1 MNFWSFSFSF
11 SFLVCFHSSL
21 LRSIFS
27 LSSFSWG
34 KPAKLLFHPLVL
46 DGSAVLPGS
55 LRTGL
60 PPPGKLSFPCPLLS
74 TCPLEQLC
82 LFWYPEVQLC
92 SLSGTTGN
100 FCRISL
106 HLPRIPCTQQQQVKD
121 QLSPFLGPW
130 PKSPGSWHSMSVT
143 RQEEKKKKKV
153 EGEKHIWC
161 SAEELVLLKGT
172 LAIELRVLKVL
183 QRTPQNW
190 TRIFLGCSKVLKS
203 YLCCLK
209 TMPHERGTLC
219 SITPLLCLAL
229 KD

>member
-121 QLSPFLGPW
+121 HLSPFLGPW

-143 RQEEKKKKKV
+143 RQEEKKKKKSGRW
-153 EGEKHIWC
+153 EAHLMLC
-161 SAEELVLLKGT
+161 RRASASQRHSGNRAQGTQSTAKDTTELD
-172 LAIELRVLKVL
+172 
-183 QRTPQNW
+183 
-190 TRIFLGCSKVLKS
+190 
-203 YLCCLK
+203 
-209 TMPHERGTLC
+209 
-219 SITPLLCLAL
+219 
-229 KD
+229 KDFPRMQ